1 MRLFAL
7 RQGGFSDILREFL
20 RYLGEFT
27 GSSDAVLFIHDPLRH
42 SVTAQVTWA
51 RVVNA
56 PKVIEEGISLRLAP
70 RGVLNETLRVGR
82 KLLEAEAHGN
92 GSLNLGEISIR
103 AFRRIVL
110 LPMVVSTKAV
120 GCILLAWPPADLAVN
135 AFENR
140 ETDDIGAS
148 ASQGPANP
156 TGSTDLTDHD
166 FKTSPLRG
174 KTSPFPGKTS
184 PLHSKTS
191 PLYGIPTELLLRV
204 ADMAALYIDD
214 YSYLCELKRSEKTYR
229 TLTEDAS
236 DLVFSLDAAGR
247 FTFVNRRSVDI
258 LGVEPGDLLGM
269 FYGEI
274 LTPEAWEHTCEV
286 LDAARRNK
294 SRRVFFEWRTR
305 GNGAELEVHSTL
317 MWRHGEISGQ
327 YAIARDVTEKRRME
341 REIADRKRQLE
352 LSEQRRLQMKEFLS
366 VATRAQEE
374 ERKRI
379 ARELHDDTTQAL
391 LVLSRE
397 LEVAQMDINRN
408 PEKAA
413 RRLEELRK
421 MVDISVEN
429 LRRFTRN
436 LRPSVLDDL
445 GLIPAIEWLTSLRPD
460 PEGRIEEHK
469 ESAQVRFEVRGEP
482 YRLDSA
488 TETALFR
495 IAQEAYNNALRHSG
509 ARTISI
515 ELFYSADC
523 VTLTVKDDGKGFD
536 PVPDPA
542 QLASKG
548 RFGLVG
554 MYERA
559 ELIGA
564 RLDIRSGTG
573 SGTLVRLVLP
583 KPQVS

>member
-1 MRLFAL
+1 MSLFAF
-7 RQGGFSDILREFL
+7 RQAGFTDTLREFL
-20 RYLGEFT
+20 RCLGEFT
-27 GSSDAVLFIHDPLRH
+27 GSSDAVVFIYDPLRH
-42 SVTAQVTWA
+42 SVTAQVTWT
-51 RVVNA
+51 RVQSGR
-56 PKVIEEGISLRLAP
+56 KVIEEGISLRLAP
-70 RGVLNETLRVGR
+70 GGVLNEALRVGR
-82 KLLEAEAHGN
+82 KLLKAEADSDGL
-92 GSLNLGEISIR
+92 LNLGEMSIR
-103 AFRRIVL
+103 AFQRIIL
-110 LPMVVSTKAV
+110 LPMVVSAKAV
-120 GCILLAWPPADLAVN
+120 GCILLAWPPVHSAAK
-135 AFENR
+135 AFGTSRAEDI
-140 ETDDIGAS
+140 ETS
-148 ASQGPANP
+148 ASRGLVGPAN
-156 TGSTDLTDHD
+156 HD
-166 FKTSPLRG
+166 FKTSPFCGKTSPSYG
-174 KTSPFPGKTS
+174 KTSPFYGKA
-184 PLHSKTS
+184 S
-191 PLYGIPTELLLRV
+191 PLYAISAKLLLKV

-214 YSYLCELKRSEKTYR
+214 YRYLCELKRSEKTYR

-258 LGVEPGDLLGM
+258 LGVKAEDLLGM

-286 LDAARRNK
+286 LDAARRNRD
-294 SRRVFFEWRTR
+294 RRVFFEWRTR

-366 VATRAQEE
+366 VATQAQEE

-391 LVLSRE
+391 LVLSRG
-397 LEVAQMDINRN
+397 LEVTQLDINRH

-413 RRLEELRK
+413 RRLEELRQ
-421 MVDISVEN
+421 MVDISIEN

-460 PEGRIEEHK
+460 LGGRVEEHAK
-469 ESAQVRFEVRGEP
+469 GIKVQFEVRGEP

-495 IAQEAYNNALRHSG
+495 IVQEAYNNALRHSG
-509 ARTISI
+509 ARTVWI
-515 ELFYSADC
+515 ELHYSADC
-523 VTLTVKDDGKGFD
+523 ITLMVKDDGRGFN
-536 PVPDPA
+536 PVPNPA
-542 QLASKG
+542 QFALKG
-548 RFGLVG
+548 HFGLIG

-559 ELIGA
+559 ELLGA
-564 RLDIRSGTG
+564 RLEVRSGPG
-573 SGTLVRLVLP
+573 SGTLVKLVLP
-583 KPQVS
+583 RP